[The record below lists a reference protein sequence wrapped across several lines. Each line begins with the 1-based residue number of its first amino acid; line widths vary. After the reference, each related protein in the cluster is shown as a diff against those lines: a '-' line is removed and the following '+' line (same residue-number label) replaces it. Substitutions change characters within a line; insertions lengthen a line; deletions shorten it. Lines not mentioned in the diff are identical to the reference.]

1 MLQSPESREVMRT
14 PVIAITGFMAAG
26 KSSVGRS
33 LGWLLRRR
41 CVDLDSEIEARCRR
55 SIREIFLQQGE
66 AEFRAIEADVLRTLL
81 DNVDGP
87 VVIALGGGTFV
98 QPQNAELLR
107 SRGAHVIFLDVAIE
121 QLLRRCSVV
130 DERAMQNPRPLA
142 EDDATL
148 RNLHAQRIPFY
159 RRADTVV
166 NGNDKTPEQIALEI
180 AQALNLLDPAA
191 SSR

>member
-33 LGWLLRRR
+33 LAWLLKRR
-41 CVDLDSEIEARCRR
+41 CVDLDAEIEDHCRR

-121 QLLRRCSVV
+121 KLLRRCTAA
-130 DERAMQNPRPLA
+130 DAMQNPRPLA
-142 EDDATL
+142 EDEATL

-166 NGNDKTPEQIALEI
+166 NGTDKTPEQIALEI

>member
-1 MLQSPESREVMRT
+1 
-14 PVIAITGFMAAG
+14 MAAG

-33 LGWLLRRR
+33 LAGLLRRQ
-41 CVDLDSEIEARCRR
+41 CVDLDAEIEARCRR
-55 SIREIFLQQGE
+55 SIREIFLEQGE
-66 AEFRAIEADVLRTLL
+66 DEFRAIEADVLRVVL
-81 DNVDGP
+81 DNADGP

-121 QLLRRCSVV
+121 QLLQRCSAP

-142 EDDATL
+142 ENEATL
-148 RNLHAQRIPFY
+148 RNLHAQRMPLY

-166 NGNDKTPEQIALEI
+166 NGTDKTPEQIAREI